1 MRAGGRAAAA
11 ALCAAAAALAGAID
25 RWGHRSGAS
34 DGEVAGPLPGD
45 AVVARPTWSSTRAIT
60 VRAAPAEVWP
70 WIAQMG
76 FPSHRA
82 GWYTPHWLDRAM
94 WGVRARSADRIVA
107 ELQDVA
113 VGDRIPDSADGSVYF
128 TVAAV
133 DPPTALVLHSTRH
146 LLPPYSA
153 VDFSWAF
160 VVRSAGTGRSRLL
173 IRSRA
178 TFVPAWPAPL
188 TRAFVW
194 LVIGPGDLVNASAM
208 LRGVRR
214 RAEAAAAGALTG

>member
-1 MRAGGRAAAA
+1 MGTGGRAAA
-11 ALCAAAAALAGAID
+11 ALCAAAVVLGGAID
-25 RWGHRSGAS
+25 RWGRRSGAS
-34 DGEVAGPLPGD
+34 AGEVAGPLPGD
-45 AVVARPTWSSTRAIT
+45 LLVERPMWSSTRAIT
-60 VRAAPAEVWP
+60 VRAAPADVWP

-94 WGVRARSADRIVA
+94 WGVRARSADRVVP
-107 ELQDVA
+107 ELQHVA
-113 VGDRIPDSADGSVYF
+113 VGDRIPDSADGAVYF

-133 DPPTALVLHSTRH
+133 DPPTAVVLHSTRH

-153 VDFSWAF
+153 IDFTWAF
-160 VVRSAGTGRSRLL
+160 VVRPAGPGRSRLL

-178 TFVPAWPAPL
+178 AFAPAWPAPL

-194 LVIGPGDLVNASAM
+194 LVVGPGDLVNATAM

-214 RAEAAAAGALTG
+214 RAEALTR